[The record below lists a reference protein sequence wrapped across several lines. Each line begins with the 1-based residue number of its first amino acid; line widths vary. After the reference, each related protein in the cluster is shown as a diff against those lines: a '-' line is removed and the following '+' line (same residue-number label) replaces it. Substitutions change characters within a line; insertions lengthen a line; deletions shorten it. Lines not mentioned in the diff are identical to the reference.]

1 VTLPKRSLPLARPTR
16 YTPAVLEGIA
26 DGERA
31 VLGPLFDRGEA
42 GVVEAAAQALARA
55 ESLAATARA
64 VEPPDAPIAC
74 GPGCPSCCVTKVLVL
89 APEVLRIAAHLRATL
104 SPDELSAL
112 LERVRAAD
120 AVTRGLSRRERAERG
135 VPCPLLAPDG
145 SCSVHPVRPVVCAA
159 WTSLDLSACA
169 RHFAAPAAEPPAP
182 LHAPGYE
189 VANAVLAG
197 LGWAAKDR
205 GLDATPLELIAA
217 LRIALERPGAG
228 ERWLRRLPVFA
239 TARDAEWE
247 QEQGQRRDPEP
258 EPEPE

>member
-1 VTLPKRSLPLARPTR
+1 MTAPKRHLPLARPTR

-31 VLGPLFDRGEA
+31 ALGPLLDRGEP
-42 GVVEAAAQALARA
+42 GVIEAAAQALARA
-55 ESLAATARA
+55 EDLSAAARA
-64 VEPPDAPIAC
+64 AEPPDAPIAC
-74 GPGCPSCCVTKVLVL
+74 APGCPSCCITKVLVL
-89 APEVLRIAAHLRATL
+89 APEVLRLAAHLRATR
-104 SPDELSAL
+104 SPDDLAAL

-120 AVTRGLSRRERAERG
+120 AVTRGLTRRQRAERG
-135 VPCPLLAPDG
+135 VPCPLLGPDG
-145 SCSVHPVRPVVCAA
+145 SCSVHPARPIVCAA
-159 WTSLDLSACA
+159 WTSLDLAACT

-197 LGWAAKDR
+197 LGWAAKER
-205 GLDATPLELIAA
+205 GLDAAPLELIAA

-239 TARDAEWE
+239 TARDPEWAANQRGD
-247 QEQGQRRDPEP
+247 QEPA
-258 EPEPE
+258 